1 MVMHLVPPHLSR
13 LAVRLGGL
21 LVLALA
27 LGGCETIAITAL
39 GIGASAGVTHTV
51 NGTSARTFTAPEAKV
66 KAASLAALGRMGAA
80 VESIDR
86 VENGELI
93 RARSADRSIE
103 VEIEP
108 MSRTTTHVR
117 ASAKRSFFVYDGA
130 TAKEIIVQ
138 TELALLPAAPAAAP
152 AKRGGKMLTSVP
164 GGAAAP
170 RTANARPL

>member
-1 MVMHLVPPHLSR
+1 MHPVLAPVSR
-13 LAVRLGGL
+13 PAVRLGSL
-21 LVLALA
+21 LGLALA

-39 GIGASAGVTHTV
+39 GVGASAGMTHTV
-51 NGTSARTFTAPEAKV
+51 NGISARTFTAPEAKV

-80 VESIDR
+80 VEAVER

-117 ASAKRSFFVYDGA
+117 ASAKRNFFVYDGA

-138 TELALLPAAPAAAP
+138 TELALMPAAPGAPP
-152 AKRGGKMLTSVP
+152 AKRGGKVLTSVP
-164 GGAAAP
+164 GDAAAP
-170 RTANARPL
+170 RTAGARPL